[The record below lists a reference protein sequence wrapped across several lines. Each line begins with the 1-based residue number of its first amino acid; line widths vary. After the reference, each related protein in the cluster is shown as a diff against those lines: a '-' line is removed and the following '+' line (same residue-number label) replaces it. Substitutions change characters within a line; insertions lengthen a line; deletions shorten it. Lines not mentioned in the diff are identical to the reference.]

1 MKYFVVFP
9 EVWSKR
15 DNEVI
20 QTGKLYLIN
29 DDGPYDTYTA
39 EDGSPGLVYP
49 LIRDEHVFDEDFFN

>member
-1 MKYFVVFP
+1 MKYFVVLP

-29 DDGPYDTYTA
+29 DDGPFATYTG
-39 EDGSPGLVYP
+39 EDGTWRLVYP
-49 LIRDEHVFDEDFFN
+49 LLHDEHVFDEDFFN